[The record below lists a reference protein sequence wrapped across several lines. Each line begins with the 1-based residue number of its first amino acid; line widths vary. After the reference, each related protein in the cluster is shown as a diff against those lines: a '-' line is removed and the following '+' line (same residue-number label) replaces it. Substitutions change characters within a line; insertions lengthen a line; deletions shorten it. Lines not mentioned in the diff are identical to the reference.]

1 MKLRDEKGEVPANFG
16 NFLNRWSLESMTCIT
31 LNRRLGLLK
40 DNNRDE
46 NATQLMQVCE
56 FIKTVNELKLFCGT
70 TDLGQCFE

>member
-16 NFLNRWSLESMTCIT
+16 NFLNRWSLESITCIT

-46 NATQLMQVCE
+46 NATQLMQVRM
-56 FIKTVNELKLFCGT
+56 
-70 TDLGQCFE
+70 